1 MAEDNLDQPLAA
13 SSLSSFS
20 GCALETGQNSTSL
33 ALHVL

>member
-1 MAEDNLDQPLAA
+1 MAEGSLGQPLAA

-20 GCALETGQNSTSL
+20 GCALETGQNRTSL